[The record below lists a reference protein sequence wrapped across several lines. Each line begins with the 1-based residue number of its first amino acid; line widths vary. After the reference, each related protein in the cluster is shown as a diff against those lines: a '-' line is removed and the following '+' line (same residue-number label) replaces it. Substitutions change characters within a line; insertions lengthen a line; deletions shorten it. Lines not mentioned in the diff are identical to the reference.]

1 MTWLS
6 FITQARLAKDRLKG
20 MIAAPEDASEA
31 VSRLITQ
38 VGGKLIAYYLTSGD
52 YDVLLIFE
60 APSYEDAVPALIVA
74 AAENGVAD
82 LKTMMALTSSE
93 MKEALVKAGSIATSN
108 HPTGAAASLSLF
120 ERADPSNSDP
130 QREGTADEAQ
140 ADIKTASAILDARKK
155 AIDKIKAEEPAP
167 YYLASTTAPPRLG
180 LLFRRPRST
189 VETLR
194 RSNLWASHSRS
205 RRSTGQNGAF
215 DDALTSEWPTRL
227 AAIRLT
233 C

>member
-1 MTWLS
+1 MTGYPHYTGTTCQGS
-6 FITQARLAKDRLKG
+6 FKR

-31 VSRLITQ
+31 VNRLITQ

-93 MKEALVKAGSIATSN
+93 MKKALVKAGSIATSN
-108 HPTGAAASLSLF
+108 HPTTASLSRS

-130 QREGTADEAQ
+130 QRGGTADEAQ
-140 ADIKTASAILDARKK
+140 ADIKTATAILDARKK
-155 AIDKIKAEEPAP
+155 AIDNIKAEEPAP
-167 YYLASTTAPPRLG
+167 YYLASTTAPAPSRAALSPPSINRG
-180 LLFRRPRST
+180 D
-189 VETLR
+189 
-194 RSNLWASHSRS
+194 ASKK
-205 RRSTGQNGAF
+205 
-215 DDALTSEWPTRL
+215 
-227 AAIRLT
+227 
-233 C
+233 

>member
-1 MTWLS
+1 MAIL
-6 FITQARLAKDRLKG
+6 ITQARLAKDRLKG

-93 MKEALVKAGSIATSN
+93 MKEALVKAGSSATSN
-108 HPTGAAASLSLF
+108 HPTAASFSC
-120 ERADPSNSDP
+120 SS
-130 QREGTADEAQ
+130 
-140 ADIKTASAILDARKK
+140 
-155 AIDKIKAEEPAP
+155 EP
-167 YYLASTTAPPRLG
+167 T
-180 LLFRRPRST
+180 RP
-189 VETLR
+189 TLIR
-194 RSNLWASHSRS
+194 NAKGRQTKLK
-205 RRSTGQNGAF
+205 
-215 DDALTSEWPTRL
+215 LTSKRL
-227 AAIRLT
+227 VLSWMLAKKPST
-233 C
+233 K

>member
-1 MTWLS
+1 MAIL
-6 FITQARLAKDRLKG
+6 ITQARLAKDRLKG

-31 VSRLITQ
+31 VNRLITQ

-82 LKTMMALTSSE
+82 LKSR
-93 MKEALVKAGSIATSN
+93 SIATSN
-108 HPTGAAASLSLF
+108 HPTAASLSRS

-130 QREGTADEAQ
+130 QRGGTADEAQ
-140 ADIKTASAILDARKK
+140 ADIKTATAILDARKK

-167 YYLASTTAPPRLG
+167 YYLASTTAPAP
-180 LLFRRPRST
+180 
-189 VETLR
+189 
-194 RSNLWASHSRS
+194 SRS
-205 RRSTGQNGAF
+205 ALSPPSINRG
-215 DDALTSEWPTRL
+215 DASKK
-227 AAIRLT
+227 
-233 C
+233 